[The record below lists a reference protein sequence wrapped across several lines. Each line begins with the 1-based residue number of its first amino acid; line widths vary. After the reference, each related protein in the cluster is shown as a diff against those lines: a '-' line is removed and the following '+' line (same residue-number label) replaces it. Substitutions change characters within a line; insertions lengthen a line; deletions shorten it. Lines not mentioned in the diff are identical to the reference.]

1 MLGTRSAR
9 GLPVGR
15 RERTKKTKNK
25 MLASATPLALDHL
38 YLSLTSWRRCAR
50 RFLRSGSRRWKRK
63 ERERETKRGRHETR
77 NLWEREK
84 ASARKYSKRGS
95 EGKLFSPLSPQLIP
109 YVSSL
114 TLSASFFLFLKIRQ
128 TIRSRTSTP
137 KSRPP
142 APLSGSRRPTP
153 SSSISATPSVVAG
166 TTPGNSIGDVVIAN
180 GNVFEDAEATGPVIG
195 RMDLTATT
203 TAIIPPD
210 NTTERRQL
218 FIEVAFNDGVAPDLY
233 APVAELEASLPG
245 GNAVDSTAAASERAV
260 ASGVALEL
268 SGVETYPTG
277 GGISRKKPLVLAVST
292 KRKERE
298 RRERE
303 SREGGRGNSGSEN
316 RRCKFSFFFLL
327 SPAATLP
334 RSLLSLLF
342 SFFLR
347 SSPFSRLGPRKN
359 KKLEQKRSRAGRA
372 RSSARAARCSS
383 RSTPPGRSSSTHLCC
398 SERTLWESGGGSRCL
413 HSEVPVCSE
422 SSCPELEIAL
432 VSVLVSVVGKCIL
445 QARNG
450 KGQVL

>member
-1 MLGTRSAR
+1 M
-9 GLPVGR
+9 
-15 RERTKKTKNK
+15 
-25 MLASATPLALDHL
+25 
-38 YLSLTSWRRCAR
+38 
-50 RFLRSGSRRWKRK
+50 
-63 ERERETKRGRHETR
+63 
-77 NLWEREK
+77 
-84 ASARKYSKRGS
+84 
-95 EGKLFSPLSPQLIP
+95 
-109 YVSSL
+109 
-114 TLSASFFLFLKIRQ
+114 
-128 TIRSRTSTP
+128 
-137 KSRPP
+137 
-142 APLSGSRRPTP
+142 
-153 SSSISATPSVVAG
+153 
-166 TTPGNSIGDVVIAN
+166 VIAN

-195 RMDLTATT
+195 HVDLTATT
-203 TAIIPPD
+203 TAINPPD
-210 NTTERRQL
+210 NITERRQL

-245 GNAVDSTAAASERAV
+245 GNAVDSTAAAFERAL
-260 ASGVALEL
+260 ASGDALEM

-303 SREGGRGNSGSEN
+303 QRGREREELE
-316 RRCKFSFFFLL
+316 REPPLQIFVFFLL

-334 RSLLSLLF
+334 RSLLSLRF
-342 SFFLR
+342 SLFLR
-347 SSPFSRLGPRKN
+347 SSAPSSSTLTS
-359 KKLEQKRSRAGRA
+359 KKKQKTPKRSRAGRA

-383 RSTPPGRSSSTHLCC
+383 RSTPRPGRSSSTRFCC